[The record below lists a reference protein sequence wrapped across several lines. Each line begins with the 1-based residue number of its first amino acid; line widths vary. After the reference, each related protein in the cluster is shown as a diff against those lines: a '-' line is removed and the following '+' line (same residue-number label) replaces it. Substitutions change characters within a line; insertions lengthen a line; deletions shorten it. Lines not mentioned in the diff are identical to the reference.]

1 MGVTLKI
8 AQIGDDRH
16 KLPDTSYY
24 TVGKLRADRTG
35 APHLAEFFYS
45 LLYTFILQ
53 NTQSSSQ
60 LSKTHKLKKRIEA
73 MLQQLSQP
81 YQQRED
87 TMTQRAIRQPN
98 PSATNH
104 LRQTFPQRHWLEFA
118 EYASLAASGV
128 GSLAVAVSGQA
139 FYGVAPLTLALSLNI
154 ANRYRFEQQ
163 VRVYQNSEITEV
175 QKSVNKVEKT
185 AVTVIV
191 KLRKQL
197 SADIASLSQQMATL
211 SRNQSFDSSSSVAI
225 EQQLLSLGES
235 VASLQ
240 EIVASAVIDIRQQVK
255 EQLQDLSVAQPT
267 NLESVEEAIEQLQ
280 SAMEHL
286 AETTITQDD
295 WEGVNNRFLEIQKV
309 IANLQTQVQAQQNQ
323 STPDLSVV
331 QAQIHRLEQE
341 QQQVVKPHLKRLIT
355 VLKQL
360 EHTQEGS
367 H

>member
-1 MGVTLKI
+1 
-8 AQIGDDRH
+8 
-16 KLPDTSYY
+16 
-24 TVGKLRADRTG
+24 
-35 APHLAEFFYS
+35 
-45 LLYTFILQ
+45 
-53 NTQSSSQ
+53 
-60 LSKTHKLKKRIEA
+60 

-104 LRQTFPQRHWLEFA
+104 LRPTFPQRHWLEFA

-211 SRNQSFDSSSSVAI
+211 SRNQSFDSSSVAI

-255 EQLQDLSVAQPT
+255 EQLQDLSVAVPT
-267 NLESVEEAIEQLQ
+267 NLEFVEQAIEQLQ
-280 SAMEHL
+280 SAMQQL

-341 QQQVVKPHLKRLIT
+341 QQQVVKPHLKRLIS

-360 EHTQEGS
+360 ERTQES
-367 H
+367 